1 MKNFPKNWKWR
12 NTQDEDGKEWKANK
26 VFSLERHIKKFQ
38 NNVFIVIIGLRFRN
52 ILPIVCVYFIFTCIY
67 YDYKFQDNLRSLFLS
82 LALLSKYLL
91 VYYTSVTAFGI
102 QRLLDYKYAEFP
114 EFPWTS
120 LESNKDRHHP
130 HPPTPFFFQKNWST

>member
-1 MKNFPKNWKWR
+1 MKVKEHSRWGWK
-12 NTQDEDGKEWKANK
+12 WKANK

-102 QRLLDYKYAEFP
+102 QRLLDYKYAEFHWI
-114 EFPWTS
+114 FVYCS
-120 LESNKDRHHP
+120 SKDRHHHH
-130 HPPTPFFFQKNWST
+130 HPLFFSKKLIYLRKSR